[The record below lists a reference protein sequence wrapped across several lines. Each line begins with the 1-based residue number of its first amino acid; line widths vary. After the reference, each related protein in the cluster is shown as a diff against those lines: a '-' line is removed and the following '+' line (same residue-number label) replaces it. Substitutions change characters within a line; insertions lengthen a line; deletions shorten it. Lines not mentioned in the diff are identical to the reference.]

1 MSPFNPKKNYLI
13 FLSSILFFS
22 VAGALFRGVLD
33 NYLAES
39 LLVSKSGRG
48 IVEFFRELPGLLLF
62 LILALFWRMQDN
74 HILRIGFSVALAGLL
89 GFILVGVHLV
99 PVVIFLT
106 LYSTGQHIL
115 MPVEQ
120 SLAVH
125 TARSGQE
132 GTVLGV
138 LQGVKSFG
146 QVAGFFIVPFIFL
159 ASPSEASGYIT
170 TFMIVI
176 LLVSGTILISFF
188 IRNEGG
194 HVQRQRLYFRRKYRL
209 YYVLQNFYGARKQV
223 FLTFGPYVLI
233 LYYGASPSVIATLL
247 GVTAM
252 LSTLAS
258 PLIGRIIDK
267 VGYKAV
273 MVGDTVIL
281 FFVCI
286 VYGFAHRVLPH
297 QGAYIAILIV
307 FVLDGIISH
316 ASMAAS
322 VYVKSISDSK
332 DEMTATLTT
341 GISIDHLVS
350 VFIALAGGIIWELF
364 GIELL
369 FSLAA
374 LLAAGNSLVAL
385 RIRTA
390 SDRDPQE
397 KIS

>member
-13 FLSSILFFS
+13 FLSAILFFS

-48 IVEFFRELPGLLLF
+48 VVEFFRELPGLLLF

-74 HILRIGFSVALAGLL
+74 HILRIGFSVALAGLV
-89 GFILVGVHLV
+89 GFVIVGVHLV
-99 PVVIFLT
+99 PVIIFLT

-125 TARSGQE
+125 SAHGGQE
-132 GTVLGV
+132 GTALGV
-138 LQGVKSFG
+138 LQGVKSIG

-159 ASPSEASGYIT
+159 ASASEASGYIT
-170 TFMIVI
+170 TFLIVI
-176 LLVSGTILISFF
+176 LLVSGTILISFL

-233 LYYGASPSVIATLL
+233 LYYGASPAVIATLL

-252 LSTLAS
+252 LSILAS

-286 VYGFAHRVLPH
+286 VYGFAHWVLPQ
-297 QGAYIAILIV
+297 QGAYTAILIV

-350 VFIALAGGIIWELF
+350 VFIALSGGIIWELF

-369 FSLAA
+369 FTLAA

-385 RIRTA
+385 RVK
-390 SDRDPQE
+390 PLQNQLP
-397 KIS
+397 